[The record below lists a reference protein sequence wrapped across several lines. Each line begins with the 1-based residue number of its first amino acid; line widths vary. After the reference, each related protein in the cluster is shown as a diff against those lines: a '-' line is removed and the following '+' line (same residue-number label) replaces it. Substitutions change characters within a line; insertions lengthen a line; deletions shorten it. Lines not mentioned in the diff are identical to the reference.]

1 MSAPITLIGR
11 CGTEPEIKSPKG
23 PVVTFRV
30 VTNGRRNIGGEWQDV
45 DTSWWSVVAFGFTA
59 EGVIQDLRKGDLVVI
74 VGKVKETSWEKDGVK
89 QKSVEVVADH
99 VAKELRLVGS
109 QGRAQAPSVTLGMDE
124 WATTQ
129 EAF

>member
-11 CGTEPEIKSPKG
+11 CGTEPEIKSAKG

-45 DTSWWSVVAFGFTA
+45 DTSWWSVVTFGFTA
-59 EGVIQDLRKGDLVVI
+59 EGVIQELHKGDLVVI

-89 QKSVEVVADH
+89 HKSVEVVADH
-99 VAKELRLVGS
+99 VAKELRIVGS
-109 QGRAQAPSVTLGMDE
+109 QGRAKDPAVALGMDT
-124 WATTQ
+124 WSTTQ

>member
-1 MSAPITLIGR
+1 
-11 CGTEPEIKSPKG
+11 
-23 PVVTFRV
+23 VT
-30 VTNGRRNIGGEWQDV
+30 
-45 DTSWWSVVAFGFTA
+45 FGFTA

-99 VAKELRLVGS
+99 VGKELRVVGS
-109 QGRAQAPSVTLGMDE
+109 GGRSQAPSVTLGMDE
-124 WATTQ
+124 WSTTQ

>member
-1 MSAPITLIGR
+1 
-11 CGTEPEIKSPKG
+11 
-23 PVVTFRV
+23 

-74 VGKVKETSWEKDGVK
+74 VGKVKETSWEKDGAK

-99 VAKELRLVGS
+99 VAKELRVVGG
-109 QGRAQAPSVTLGMDE
+109 QGRAQAPTVALGMDE

>member
-1 MSAPITLIGR
+1 MSAQIIITGR

-45 DTSWWSVVAFGFTA
+45 DTSWWSVVTFGFTA

-99 VAKELRLVGS
+99 VGKELRVLGS
-109 QGRAQAPSVTLGMDE
+109 GGRAQAPSVTLGMDE
-124 WATTQ
+124 WSTTQ